1 MKILLLLLGVVLVCG
16 GRLPLPDSRLPLPDG
31 RPPLPDGRPPLPDGR
46 PPLPD
51 SRLPL
56 PDGRLPLPD
65 SRLPLPDSRLP
76 LPDGR
81 VPLPDSRLPLPEGHL
96 PLSDSQPP
104 LQDNL
109 TQLSG
114 EWNTL
119 LVAATN
125 VDKISNGPFH
135 GYMRKLDVDITNG
148 TVVFNFSVILSLW
161 TPTLQSGSLK
171 RKGRAVAVP
180 MNGLCTE
187 KSAVGTIGRDKLINI
202 GYTNQNIFNIF
213 SGISNTIT
221 INVNT
226 KRNTT
231 KKFVLLDTNGNIFHI
246 GYDSLGSLIIRTAYV
261 DRAGHTTQVFAL
273 LGKRLHPDDNDFAK
287 FRELMRGNNIP
298 EENLIDM
305 SKTRSVLKMR
315 GAPTRPEHSASLR
328 TRNTVFPMESGS
340 TA

>member
-16 GRLPLPDSRLPLPDG
+16 SRLPLPDSRLPP
-31 RPPLPDGRPPLPDGR
+31 
-46 PPLPD
+46 PD

-65 SRLPLPDSRLP
+65 SRLPLPDGRLP

-81 VPLPDSRLPLPEGHL
+81 LPLPDGRLPLPDGRLPLPDGRLPLPEGRL
-96 PLSDSQPP
+96 PLPDSHPP

-135 GYMRKLDVDITNG
+135 GYICKVDVDVTNG
-148 TVVFNFSVILSLW
+148 TVVFNFSVM
-161 TPTLQSGSLK
+161 
-171 RKGRAVAVP
+171 

-187 KSAVGTIGRDKLINI
+187 KSAVGTIGRDKFINI
-202 GYTNQNIFNIF
+202 GNMNQNVFNLF
-213 SGISNTIT
+213 YATSNTIA

-226 KRNTT
+226 RRNTT
-231 KKFVLLDTNGNIFHI
+231 KPFVLLDTNGNIFNI
-246 GYDSLGSLIIRTAYV
+246 GYDSLGSLIIHTANV
-261 DRAGHTTQVFAL
+261 DTAGQTTQVFAL

-298 EENLIDM
+298 EENLIDI
-305 SKTRSVLKMR
+305 SKTGKCPRNER
-315 GAPTRPEHSASLR
+315 GTNPS
-328 TRNTVFPMESGS
+328 
-340 TA
+340 

>member
-31 RPPLPDGRPPLPDGR
+31 RVPLPDGRLPLPDG
-46 PPLPD
+46 
-51 SRLPL
+51 RLPL

-148 TVVFNFSVILSLW
+148 TVVFNFSVM
-161 TPTLQSGSLK
+161 
-171 RKGRAVAVP
+171 

-305 SKTRSVLKMR
+305 SKTEKCPKNER
-315 GAPTRPEHSASLR
+315 GTNSS
-328 TRNTVFPMESGS
+328 
-340 TA
+340 

>member
-16 GRLPLPDSRLPLPDG
+16 GRLPLPDGRLPLPDS
-31 RPPLPDGRPPLPDGR
+31 L
-46 PPLPD
+46 
-51 SRLPL
+51 LPL

-65 SRLPLPDSRLP
+65 SRLPLPDGRLP

-81 VPLPDSRLPLPEGHL
+81 QPLPDARLPLPDGRLPLPDGHLPLPDGRLPLPEGRL
-96 PLSDSQPP
+96 PLPDSHPP

-135 GYMRKLDVDITNG
+135 GYMRKVDVDITNG
-148 TVVFNFSVILSLW
+148 TVVFNFSVM
-161 TPTLQSGSLK
+161 
-171 RKGRAVAVP
+171 

-187 KSAVGTIGRDKLINI
+187 KSAVGTIGRDKFINI
-202 GYTNQNIFNIF
+202 GYTSQNIFSLFSIVSNI
-213 SGISNTIT
+213 GN
-221 INVNT
+221 NVNT

-231 KKFVLLDTNGNIFHI
+231 KAFVLLDTNGNTFHI
-246 GYDSLGSLIIRTAYV
+246 GYDSLGSLIIRTANV
-261 DRAGHTTQVFAL
+261 DRAGHTTQMFAL

-305 SKTRSVLKMR
+305 SKTGKCPRNER
-315 GAPTRPEHSASLR
+315 GTNPS
-328 TRNTVFPMESGS
+328 
-340 TA
+340 

>member
-16 GRLPLPDSRLPLPDG
+16 SRLPLPDSRLPP
-31 RPPLPDGRPPLPDGR
+31 
-46 PPLPD
+46 PD

-65 SRLPLPDSRLP
+65 SRLPLPDGRLP

-81 VPLPDSRLPLPEGHL
+81 LPLPDGRLPLPDGRLPLPDGRLPLPEGRL
-96 PLSDSQPP
+96 PLPDSHPP

-125 VDKISNGPFH
+125 FDKISNGPFH
-135 GYMRKLDVDITNG
+135 GYMRKVDVDIPNG
-148 TVVFNFSVILSLW
+148 RMVFKFSVM
-161 TPTLQSGSLK
+161 
-171 RKGRAVAVP
+171 

-187 KSAVGTIGRDKLINI
+187 KSAVGTIGRDKIINI
-202 GYTNQNIFNIF
+202 GYAGQNNFKILHYTLHSI
-213 SGISNTIT
+213 IVH
-221 INVNT
+221 NVNVDSEG
-226 KRNTT
+226 TT
-231 KKFVLLDTNGNIFHI
+231 TEI
-246 GYDSLGSLIIRTAYV
+246 LG
-261 DRAGHTTQVFAL
+261 L

-287 FRELMRGNNIP
+287 FRELMRENNIP

-305 SKTRSVLKMR
+305 SKTEKCPKKEKGTNPS
-315 GAPTRPEHSASLR
+315 
-328 TRNTVFPMESGS
+328 
-340 TA
+340 

>member
-16 GRLPLPDSRLPLPDG
+16 GRLPLPDG
-31 RPPLPDGRPPLPDGR
+31 
-46 PPLPD
+46 
-51 SRLPL
+51 RLPL

-65 SRLPLPDSRLP
+65 GHPPLPDGRLP

-81 VPLPDSRLPLPEGHL
+81 LPLPDGRLPLPDGRLPLPDGHPPLPDGRLPLPDGRLPLPEGHL
-96 PLSDSQPP
+96 PLPDSHPP

-125 VDKISNGPFH
+125 SDKISNGPFH
-135 GYMRKLDVDITNG
+135 GYMRKVDVDITNG
-148 TVVFNFSVILSLW
+148 TVVFNFSVM
-161 TPTLQSGSLK
+161 TN
-171 RKGRAVAVP
+171 GR
-180 MNGLCTE
+180 CTE
-187 KSAVGTIGRDKLINI
+187 KSAVGTIGRDKFINI
-202 GYTNQNIFNIF
+202 GYTNQNIFNLF
-213 SGISNTIT
+213 SASSTSIT
-221 INVNT
+221 INMNA

-231 KKFVLLDTNGNIFHI
+231 KAFVLLDTNQNIFHI
-246 GYDSLGSLIIRTAYV
+246 GYDSLGSLIIRTANV

-287 FRELMRGNNIP
+287 FRELMRQNNIP
-298 EENLIDM
+298 EENLIDI
-305 SKTRSVLKMR
+305 SKTEKCPKNEN
-315 GAPTRPEHSASLR
+315 GPTHPEHSASLR
-328 TRNTVFPMESGS
+328 TRNTVFPMQSGS

>member
-16 GRLPLPDSRLPLPDG
+16 GRLPLPDGRLPLPDG
-31 RPPLPDGRPPLPDGR
+31 HL
-46 PPLPD
+46 PLPD

-65 SRLPLPDSRLP
+65 SRLPLPDGHLRLPDSRLP

-81 VPLPDSRLPLPEGHL
+81 LPLPDGRLPLPDGRLPLPDGHL
-96 PLSDSQPP
+96 PLPDGRPP

-125 VDKISNGPFH
+125 VDKISNGPFP
-135 GYMRKLDVDITNG
+135 GYMRKVHVDITNG
-148 TVVFNFSVILSLW
+148 TVVFNISVM
-161 TPTLQSGSLK
+161 
-171 RKGRAVAVP
+171 

-187 KSAVGTIGRDKLINI
+187 KSAVGTIGRDKFINI
-202 GYTNQNIFNIF
+202 GYTNQNILNIF
-213 SGISNTIT
+213 SANSHSIT
-221 INVNT
+221 INMNT
-226 KRNTT
+226 RRNTAQA
-231 KKFVLLDTNGNIFHI
+231 FVLLG
-246 GYDSLGSLIIRTAYV
+246 R
-261 DRAGHTTQVFAL
+261 
-273 LGKRLHPDDNDFAK
+273 RLHPDDNDFAK
-287 FRELMRGNNIP
+287 FRELMRENNIP

-305 SKTRSVLKMR
+305 SKTEKCPKNESST
-315 GAPTRPEHSASLR
+315 TRPEHSASLR

>member
-31 RPPLPDGRPPLPDGR
+31 RVPLPDGRLPLPDG
-46 PPLPD
+46 
-51 SRLPL
+51 RLPL

-148 TVVFNFSVILSLW
+148 TVVFNFSVM
-161 TPTLQSGSLK
+161 
-171 RKGRAVAVP
+171 

-231 KKFVLLDTNGNIFHI
+231 KKFVLL
-246 GYDSLGSLIIRTAYV
+246 
-261 DRAGHTTQVFAL
+261 
-273 LGKRLHPDDNDFAK
+273 GKRLHPDDNDFAK

-305 SKTRSVLKMR
+305 SKTEKCPKNER
-315 GAPTRPEHSASLR
+315 GTNSS
-328 TRNTVFPMESGS
+328 
-340 TA
+340 

>member
-16 GRLPLPDSRLPLPDG
+16 GRLPLPDGRL
-31 RPPLPDGRPPLPDGR
+31 
-46 PPLPD
+46 PLPD

-65 SRLPLPDSRLP
+65 SRLPLPDGRLPLPDSRLP

-81 VPLPDSRLPLPEGHL
+81 LPLPDSRLPLPDGRLPLPDSRLPLPDGRLPLPEGHL
-96 PLSDSQPP
+96 PLPDSHPP

-135 GYMRKLDVDITNG
+135 GYMRKVDVDITNG
-148 TVVFNFSVILSLW
+148 TVVFNFSVM
-161 TPTLQSGSLK
+161 T
-171 RKGRAVAVP
+171 
-180 MNGLCTE
+180 NGLCTE
-187 KSAVGTIGRDKLINI
+187 KSAVGTIGRDKFINI
-202 GYTNQNIFNIF
+202 GYTN
-213 SGISNTIT
+213 GNT
-221 INVNT
+221 
-226 KRNTT
+226 
-231 KKFVLLDTNGNIFHI
+231 FHI
-246 GYDSLGSLIIRTAYV
+246 GYDSLGSLIIRTANV
-261 DRAGHTTQVFAL
+261 DRAGHTTQMFAL

-305 SKTRSVLKMR
+305 SKTGKCPRNER
-315 GAPTRPEHSASLR
+315 GTNPS
-328 TRNTVFPMESGS
+328 
-340 TA
+340 

>member
-1 MKILLLLLGVVLVCG
+1 MKILLLLVGVVLVCG
-16 GRLPLPDSRLPLPDG
+16 G
-31 RPPLPDGRPPLPDGR
+31 
-46 PPLPD
+46 
-51 SRLPL
+51 RLPL

-65 SRLPLPDSRLP
+65 SRLPLPDGRLP

-81 VPLPDSRLPLPEGHL
+81 LPLPDGRLPLPDGRLPLPDGRLPLPDGRLPLPEGHL
-96 PLSDSQPP
+96 PLPDSHPP

-135 GYMRKLDVDITNG
+135 GYMRKVDVDITNG
-148 TVVFNFSVILSLW
+148 TVVFNFSVM
-161 TPTLQSGSLK
+161 
-171 RKGRAVAVP
+171 

-187 KSAVGTIGRDKLINI
+187 KSAVGTIGRDKFLNI
-202 GYTNQNIFNIF
+202 GYTSQNILNVF
-213 SGISNTIT
+213 SATSNTIT

-226 KRNTT
+226 RRNTT
-231 KKFVLLDTNGNIFHI
+231 KTFVLLGR
-246 GYDSLGSLIIRTAYV
+246 G
-261 DRAGHTTQVFAL
+261 
-273 LGKRLHPDDNDFAK
+273 LHPDDNDFAK
-287 FRELMRGNNIP
+287 FRELMRQNNIP

-305 SKTRSVLKMR
+305 SKTEKCPKNEN
-315 GAPTRPEHSASLR
+315 GPTHPEHSASLR
-328 TRNTVFPMESGS
+328 ARNTVFPMESGS